1 MEESFV
7 FLDKY
12 IKISTSIS
20 NLDLILTT
28 LWSLGTSY
36 LYLSYFI
43 CSYFIKINFM
53 LDQTFKKMI
62 HYFGIEI
69 DKHFKVTY
77 DYRRKRGPQV

>member
-7 FLDKY
+7 FWDKY

-20 NLDLILTT
+20 NLDLILII

-43 CSYFIKINFM
+43 GRHFIKIKFM
-53 LDQTFKKMI
+53 LDRTFKKMM

-77 DYRRKRGPQV
+77 D